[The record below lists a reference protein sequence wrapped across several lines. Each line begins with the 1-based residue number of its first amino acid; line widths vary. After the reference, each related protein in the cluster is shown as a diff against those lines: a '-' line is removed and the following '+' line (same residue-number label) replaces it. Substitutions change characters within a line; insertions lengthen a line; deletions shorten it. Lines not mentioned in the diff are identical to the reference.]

1 VFLESKMKRKG
12 KKAGG
17 DADAET
23 ALTAFAAGN
32 QENALKTKPKVRC
45 DTMSQQNIIAD
56 VHNRGTWL
64 TTATSSC

>member
-45 DTMSQQNIIAD
+45 ATLWYDRIIAAD
-56 VHNRGTWL
+56 SRTGVLG
-64 TTATSSC
+64 